1 MLQFLQQLETLLL
14 ICWACIASLA
24 LLGWIILSAATG
36 DVFPEGI
43 SKKLMIILLI
53 TSVAMVCM
61 LLVW

>member
-1 MLQFLQQLETLLL
+1 MLQFLAHIETLLL
-14 ICWACIASLA
+14 ICWACTASLA

-36 DVFPEGI
+36 DLLPEGLPK
-43 SKKLMIILLI
+43 SLMLKLLI